1 MGRYILYME
10 EQALSLKIKRFG
22 NTRPKFLH
30 TAITT
35 GTEWCL
41 PLDRAC
47 IELNLLYL
55 STCLTL

>member
-35 GTEWCL
+35 GTEWGL
-41 PLDRAC
+41 PLD
-47 IELNLLYL
+47 
-55 STCLTL
+55 